1 MPYMTGGITWYN
13 PFSKWGPHPK
23 VEQKHRIERKK
34 MSHQPL

>member
-23 VEQKHRIERKK
+23 VGLMIHATTIIG
-34 MSHQPL
+34 L